1 MHRYEETHPW
11 LTFQLDLGKELDHES
26 WMLLGEAVSK
36 MDHIAGVPLHPDVA
50 AELNRVYLSKGAHA
64 TTQIE
69 GNTLSEAEVRRR
81 VDHDLKLP
89 PSREY
94 LGQEID
100 NVIEGYNLIIN
111 HLVEDKPIALTPER
125 IKEFNAI
132 VLRDLPPEDGV
143 VPGQVRTGSVTVGH
157 VYRGAPA
164 EDCEYLLKA
173 MCEWLDA
180 IRATDGVLHRPLA
193 VLAAIMAHLYT
204 AWIHPFGNGNG
215 RTARLIEFQML
226 IQAGAP
232 SVAAHVLADHY
243 NRTRT
248 EYARQLRLT
257 SAREPYSVKGLIKY
271 ALQGLVDGLAQQIEE
286 IRNDQFRVTWVNFI
300 HEEFHDKD
308 TPACSRQRKLVLS
321 LPPGA
326 ATPRSEI
333 RELTPALALAYA
345 GKEEKTVTRDLNALL
360 EMDLIRV
367 KRNSRGGITGILP
380 NIARLRAFMP
390 LVANSD
396 NI

>member
-1 MHRYEETHPW
+1 MRRYEETHPW
-11 LTFQLDLGKELDHES
+11 MTFKLDLGKEMDHES

-36 MDHIAGVPLHPDVA
+36 MDHIAGVPLHPGVA
-50 AELNRVYLSKGAHA
+50 AELNQVYLSKGAHA

-69 GNTLSEAEVRRR
+69 GNTLSEDEVRRR
-81 VDHDLKLP
+81 LDHDLKLP
-89 PSREY
+89 PSQEY

-100 NVIEGYNLIIN
+100 NVIEGYNLIIK

-143 VPGQVRTGSVTVGH
+143 TPGQVRTGSVTVGG

-164 EDCEYLLKA
+164 ADCEYLLTA

-180 IRATDGVLHRPLA
+180 IRATSGTLHRPMA

-215 RTARLIEFQML
+215 RTARLIEYQML

-257 SAREPYSVKGLIKY
+257 SASEPYSVKGLIKY
-271 ALQGLVDGLAQQIEE
+271 ALQGLVDGLAQQIDE
-286 IRNDQFRVTWVNFI
+286 IRNDQFRVTWVNFV

-308 TPACSRQRKLVLS
+308 TPACSRQRKLVLALS
-321 LPPGA
+321 PGE
-326 ATPRSEI
+326 TTQRSAI
-333 RELTPALALAYA
+333 RQLTPALALAYA
-345 GKEEKTVTRDLNALL
+345 GKEEKTVTRDLNALR

-367 KRNSRGGITGILP
+367 KRNTRGAITAVRP
-380 NIARLRAFMP
+380 NMARLRAFMP
-390 LVANSD
+390 LVANAD
-396 NI
+396 GM

>member
-1 MHRYEETHPW
+1 MRRFEETHPW
-11 LTFQLDLGKELDHES
+11 ITFSLDLVKEMDHES
-26 WMLLGEAVSK
+26 WMLVGEAVSK
-36 MDHIAGVPLHPDVA
+36 MDHIAGVPLHPAVA
-50 AELNRVYLSKGAHA
+50 AELNQVYLSKGAHA

-69 GNTLSEAEVRRR
+69 GNTLSEDEVRRR
-81 VDHDLKLP
+81 LDRDLKLP
-89 PSREY
+89 PSQEY
-94 LGQEID
+94 LGQEVD
-100 NVIEGYNLIIN
+100 NVIQGYNLIID

-125 IKEFNAI
+125 IKEFNSI
-132 VLRDLPPEDGV
+132 VLRNLPPEEGV
-143 VPGQVRTGSVTVGH
+143 KPGEVRTGSVTVGH
-157 VYRGAPA
+157 VYRGAPS
-164 EDCEYLLKA
+164 EDCEYLLNA

-180 IRATDGVLHRPLA
+180 IRATEGALHRPMA

-215 RTARLIEFQML
+215 RTARLIEYQML

-257 SAREPYSVKGLIKY
+257 SAREPYSVKSLIKY
-271 ALQGLVDGLAQQIEE
+271 ALQGLVDGLTQQIEE

-308 TPACSRQRKLVLS
+308 TPACARQRKLVLA
-321 LPPGA
+321 LPPGEL
-326 ATPRSEI
+326 TERSKI
-333 RELTPALALAYA
+333 RELTPPLALAYA
-345 GKEEKTVTRDLNALL
+345 GKEEKTVTRDLNTLR

-367 KRNSRGGITGILP
+367 RRNNRGTITAVRP

-390 LVANSD
+390 LVANAD
-396 NI
+396 GV